1 MRTAISAREFEENVD
16 RVLERVEDGEE
27 MEITRH
33 GKVVA
38 RLLPPERRS
47 LASEQEQ
54 DDLWAQ
60 LSKKARRDPET
71 RNDGTV

>member
-1 MRTAISAREFEENVD
+1 MRTTISSREFEENVD
-16 RVLERVEDGEE
+16 RMLERVEDGEE

-38 RLLPPERRS
+38 RLLPPERHS
-47 LASEQEQ
+47 LASEMEQ

-60 LSKKARRDPET
+60 LSEKARQAPE
-71 RNDGTV
+71 

>member
-16 RVLERVEDGEE
+16 RVLERVEDGES

-38 RLLPPERRS
+38 WLLPPERRS
-47 LASEQEQ
+47 LTSDKEQE
-54 DDLWAQ
+54 DLWAS
-60 LSKKARRDPET
+60 LSEKARQSPE
-71 RNDGTV
+71 